1 MDNKLNEKP
10 SLYHILLKKEWS
22 YYTGAVVIA
31 ALALS
36 LNAFSGIWGVS
47 GPLSTWGG
55 KVLTLLGVNA
65 DSFKGFNG
73 SLAKYNFW
81 TNKPSIT
88 DMGLLFGAAI
98 ATLLAAEWKIR
109 NIKHWKQALSAIVG
123 GLLIGFGAAI
133 ASGCNIGGLFS
144 QLPQFSIA
152 GWLFLLMCFLGAW
165 VGGRLLKFFMP
176 PVSNK
181 RPNRKRLTAA
191 ERKRNRN
198 IQIAVGAVLLLL
210 CLVIGFAVSPKYPS
224 VPAFVLI
231 GLGLGYALQ
240 RSRFCFTAAYRDPTL
255 TGETKVTRAFI
266 LALALST
273 IGFFGFHA
281 AKFGVDLSKLTPETM
296 PGNPIH
302 LQMIIGSFLFG
313 IGAVLAGG
321 CASGTFVRVGE
332 GYVQNLISLVFFIVG
347 NTIGKIVV
355 PHLSGSFLQAG
366 AVKLYLPTLVGGLVP
381 ALIIQ
386 LLVLLG
392 LWVLSAWWEDKKKV
406 NA

>member
-1 MDNKLNEKP
+1 MDNNMVERP
-10 SLYHILLKKEWS
+10 SLYDTLLKKEWS

-31 ALALS
+31 ALALA

-47 GPLSTWGG
+47 GPLSIWGG
-55 KVLTLLGVNA
+55 KVLTFFGVNA
-65 DSFKGFNG
+65 DAWRGYNG
-73 SLAKYNFW
+73 SLAKYSFW
-81 TNKPSIT
+81 GNKPSIT
-88 DMGLLFGAAI
+88 DMGLLLGAAI
-98 ATLLAAEWKIR
+98 STLLAAEWKIR
-109 NIKHWKQALSAIVG
+109 KLKHWKQALSAVIG

-133 ASGCNIGGLFS
+133 AGGCNIGGLFS

-165 VGGRLLKFFMP
+165 VGGKLLRFFMP

-181 RPNRKRLTAA
+181 RPNRKRLTPKQ
-191 ERKRNRN
+191 RKRNKM
-198 IQIAVGAVLLLL
+198 IQITVGSAILIIALAA
-210 CLVIGFAVSPKYPS
+210 GFIVSPKYPS
-224 VPAFVLI
+224 APAFVVI

-281 AKFGVDLSKLTPETM
+281 AKYGVDLSKLTVENM

-302 LQMIIGSFLFG
+302 LQMIIGSFIFG

-332 GYVQNLISLVFFIVG
+332 GYVQNVIALVFFIVG
-347 NTIGKIVV
+347 NTIGKVVV
-355 PHLSGSFLQAG
+355 PFFKGTFLQAG
-366 AVKLYLPTLVGGLVP
+366 GTKVYLPNLVGGLVP
-381 ALIIQ
+381 ALLIQ
-386 LLVLLG
+386 LAVLLG
-392 LWVLSAWWEDKKKV
+392 LWVLAGWWENKKKV